1 MPRKGK
7 FDIWALAPICL
18 AISVFPPHELA
29 AKEPASAVAASQELL
44 QVKIQ
49 RLIIDPSSNQPVVFL
64 ADLQEERALLVWIGP
79 CEANAMNAEMEGTK
93 HPRPQTHDLLQG
105 VIQKMRGKVQK
116 IVITHTKDGIYFA
129 ILFLEREGT
138 VIEIDA
144 RPSDSMV
151 LAQKTKAPIFVA
163 RKMFQEMSI
172 PLKEEKG
179 VEDQYGLTAQEL
191 TSSLAQSFSF
201 KSSRGVLVSD
211 VHAGSPAEK
220 DGLQRGDIIA
230 EIGGE
235 AIPDLKGLKT
245 ALNKMKGP
253 VKAKVFRKGEFIS
266 LTFHGK

>member
-1 MPRKGK
+1 MARKGK
-7 FDIWALAPICL
+7 FDIRALAAICL
-18 AISVFPPHELA
+18 AISVFPPQESA
-29 AKEPASAVAASQELL
+29 AKRPASVVAASQELL

-49 RLIIDPSSNQPVVFL
+49 RLIIDPSNNQPVVFL
-64 ADLQEERALLVWIGP
+64 TDLQEERALLVWIGP

-116 IVITHTKDGIYFA
+116 VVITHSKDGIYFA
-129 ILFLEREGT
+129 ILALEREGT

-179 VEDQYGLTAQEL
+179 AEDQYGITAQEL
-191 TSSLAQSFSF
+191 TSSLAQSFTFQSTQ
-201 KSSRGVLVSD
+201 GVLVSD
-211 VHAGSPAEK
+211 VRAESPAEK
-220 DGLQRGDIIA
+220 DGLRRGDIIT

-235 AIPDLKGLKT
+235 AIPDLKSLRT
-245 ALNKMKGP
+245 ALNKMKGA
-253 VKAKVFRKGEFIS
+253 VKAKVFRQGEFMS
-266 LTFHGK
+266 LNFRGK